1 MLGWPGQDCPR
12 LLFDGDG
19 LFPGQPVF
27 YVYFQEGSIYIMG
40 TSEQDK
46 EKVFNL
52 SKEMIENNQHI
63 DNQREKMKGIKGAIK
78 AFQERNEAIVNEIEV
93 RTGDQELFDLEE
105 DD

>member
-1 MLGWPGQDCPR
+1 
-12 LLFDGDG
+12 
-19 LFPGQPVF
+19 
-27 YVYFQEGSIYIMG
+27 MG